1 MDEIIVIELGL
12 FHEYKPC
19 NIVKLASA
27 KIIEIFAL
35 DCFNEAKLK
44 QVTAA
49 MKPRPGRGHDH
60 MSSSSSNSNN
70 TNTNNSSSSRS
81 FYNGNNGN
89 NREVKA
95 PRARIGIQSYHEKLI
110 REITS
115 NLNKINGSNLDI
127 VYKRIEKVI
136 DLNNVNEI
144 VNIVLV
150 KSCTNGTYLHHFV
163 SLLDKLT
170 AAATYQDIVTDCI
183 RAFANGFIDNLTKT
197 FEQLALYDYDD
208 YDQFCKFIKE
218 KNQIVNTNKL
228 ILIYMD
234 RDSRDD
240 IIQCTPDLYFEK
252 LVGMIDVSQPVH
264 LQDMLVQV
272 VADFFATKNS
282 SNEHTCQQLAHIYH
296 DRLEGFIS
304 TKSKFLFQDTM
315 RANEL
320 KNSNVF
326 ICKSRRRR

>member
-1 MDEIIVIELGL
+1 MDEIIMIELGL

-19 NIVKLASA
+19 NIVKLSSA
-27 KIIEIFAL
+27 KVIEIFAL

-49 MKPRPGRGHDH
+49 MKPRPGRGHDNN
-60 MSSSSSNSNN
+60 SSSSNSNS
-70 TNTNNSSSSRS
+70 NNSNSRS

-95 PRARIGIQSYHEKLI
+95 PRARIGIQSYHEKFM

-115 NLNKINGSNLDI
+115 NLNKINGSNMDI
-127 VYKRIEKVI
+127 VLKRIEKVM
-136 DLNNVNEI
+136 DANNVNEV
-144 VNIVLV
+144 VNIVLT
-150 KSCTNGTYLHHFV
+150 KSCTNGTYLQHFV
-163 SLLDKLT
+163 SLLDKLKLT
-170 AAATYQDIVTDCI
+170 SAYQSIVTDCI
-183 RAFANGFIDNLTKT
+183 RSFANTFINNLTHT

-228 ILIYMD
+228 LLIYME
-234 RDSRDD
+234 RDLVD
-240 IIQCTPDLYFEK
+240 CTPDLYFEK
-252 LVGMIDVSQPVH
+252 LIGMIDASQPVH

-272 VADFFATKNS
+272 VADFFATKHGS
-282 SNEHTCQQLAHIYH
+282 TEHTCHQLAHIYH